1 MVSAPSGAGAAL
13 VDEDALQATIV
24 RVVSALKEA
33 EVPFALTGGSA
44 VYARGG
50 PPTTHD
56 VDVLVCEERVP
67 DAVRALVDAGMRAE
81 DPPEDWLTKVFDDDW
96 LVDIIYRPNE
106 RVVTPEVLAAAEPMR
121 VGAIEAPVRLATDIL
136 VDKLLV
142 LGPHRCDLGEVLPVA
157 RALREQVNWRRV
169 QEETRDSP
177 YAAAFL
183 LLGTRLGIVEGLEEL

>member
-1 MVSAPSGAGAAL
+1 MVSAPADAGAAL
-13 VDEDALQATIV
+13 VDEGALQATIV
-24 RVVSALKEA
+24 RVASALKAA

-67 DAVRALVDAGMRAE
+67 DAVRALVDVGMRAE

-96 LVDIIYRPNE
+96 LVDIIFRPNE

-121 VGAIEAPVRLATDIL
+121 VGAIEAPVRRATDIL

-157 RALREQVNWRRV
+157 RALREQVNWQRV
-169 QEETRDSP
+169 REETRESP

-183 LLGTRLGIVEGLEEL
+183 VLGERLGVIEGLEDQ